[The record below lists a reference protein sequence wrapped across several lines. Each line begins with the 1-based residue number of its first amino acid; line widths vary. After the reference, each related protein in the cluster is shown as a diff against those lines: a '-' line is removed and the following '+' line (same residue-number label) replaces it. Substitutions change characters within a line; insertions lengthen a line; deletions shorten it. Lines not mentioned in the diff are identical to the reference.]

1 MSVSKTEKRSRVLDM
16 TKGSILKNLL
26 LFAGPLAATSVLQLL
41 FNAADMVVVGQFSP
55 DSSTAVGAIGAT
67 GTLINLFINFFMGLS
82 IGATVL
88 IARYFGAGREKDMS
102 ETVHTAVLVSII
114 SGIIMTVLGILF
126 ANTMLSMMNTQP
138 EHFPLSSRYLQIYF
152 AGITATMVYNFGSA
166 ILRAVGDTKRPLIF
180 LAISGVINV
189 FFNIIFV
196 VVFQMSVEGVAI
208 ATVISQ
214 TVAAIMVL
222 WYLAKQKNA
231 LRLSFKKLKIQ
242 KKKLLDI
249 LKLGIPAGVQS
260 TMFSISNI
268 IIQSSINGFGAV
280 VVNGHAAASSIEGFV
295 YAPMNAFHHAS
306 LSFTA
311 QNIGAGQN
319 KRINKAVF
327 LSPLCATIIGLFL
340 GLLAYTLATPLL
352 GLYITEP
359 DPILQSQTILYGIE
373 RMGTVCVLYF
383 MCGMMD
389 ALSGIARG
397 AGYSLT
403 PTLIN
408 MIGVCGI
415 RMLWIFTVFADPA
428 YHTINTL
435 LFSYPLTWGL
445 VIVALIVFYLTVV
458 RHGVKRQCEQNLQFS
473 HK

>member
-1 MSVSKTEKRSRVLDM
+1 MSIAHAKKSHVLDM

-26 LFAGPLAATSVLQLL
+26 LFALPLAATSVLQLL

-67 GTLINLFINFFMGLS
+67 ATLVNLFINFFMGLS

-88 IARYFGAGREKDMS
+88 IARYFGANREKDMS
-102 ETVHTAVLVSII
+102 ETVHTAILVSAI
-114 SGIIMTVLGILF
+114 SGIIITVLGIL
-126 ANTMLSMMNTQP
+126 AADTMLTWMNTQP
-138 EHFPLSSRYLQIYF
+138 EHFPLSSKYLKIYF
-152 AGITATMVYNFGSA
+152 AGITSTMVYNFGSA

-180 LAISGVINV
+180 LTISGVINV
-189 FFNIIFV
+189 VLNIFFV
-196 VVFQMSVEGVAI
+196 VVCKMSVDGVAI

-214 TVAAIMVL
+214 TVAAVMVL
-222 WYLAKQKNA
+222 LYLAKQKDA
-231 LRLSFKKLKIQ
+231 LKLSFKNLKLH
-242 KKKLLDI
+242 KKKFLDI
-249 LKLGIPAGVQS
+249 LKLGIPAGIQS

-268 IIQSSINGFGAV
+268 IIQSSINGFGAA
-280 VVNGHAAASSIEGFV
+280 VVNGHAAASNIEGFV

-319 KRINKAVF
+319 KRVSKAVF
-327 LSPLCATIIGLFL
+327 LSPLCATAIGLFL
-340 GLLAYTLATPLL
+340 GMLAYALATPLL
-352 GLYITEP
+352 HLYITES
-359 DPILQSQTILYGIE
+359 DPALQSSIISYGIE
-373 RMGTVCVLYF
+373 RMSTVCALYF
-383 MCGMMD
+383 MCGCMD

-408 MIGVCGI
+408 LIGVCGI
-415 RMLWIFTVFADPA
+415 RMIWIFTVFALPQ
-428 YHTINTL
+428 YHTINAL

-445 VIVALIVFYLTVV
+445 VIVSLIVFYVTVV
-458 RHGVKRQCEQNLQFS
+458 RHGVKRQCERNLAYK
-473 HK
+473 HD